1 VSAAVIRFLQPRDI
15 PSILRIQSSSRE
27 AAQWSQSAYENLR
40 QTGQHAWVAEHE
52 GHIVGF
58 LVARV
63 MANEMEIL
71 NLAVDSSL
79 RRKRIGRVLLQES
92 LSWAAQNG
100 ANRVFLEVRAS
111 NTAARQFY
119 EAHGF
124 ASADV
129 RANYYRDPDEAA
141 LVLTCSLDRK

>member
-1 VSAAVIRFLQPRDI
+1 
-15 PSILRIQSSSRE
+15 
-27 AAQWSQSAYENLR
+27 
-40 QTGQHAWVAEHE
+40 
-52 GHIVGF
+52 
-58 LVARV
+58 